1 MKKLV
6 CLIFSLILILPSG
19 VCFAFPEIKADCA
32 IVALTDGQQIV
43 YSKNPEKKISPS
55 GLTKL
60 FAALTAYDLKDINET
75 IIVDENITEYVS
87 PYEISARL
95 RPGEMLSLYDL
106 LGALVVGSAN
116 DAAYQTA
123 ITCSGSEEA
132 FVEKMNAKAKALGL
146 KNTRFTN
153 VTGFYDENQYVCASD
168 MLTVYRKIYENEAL
182 KKLVNRRSW
191 VIEPTNV
198 SKRRTF
204 WSNNHLIN
212 TYYETKYFY
221 SYAASGKISSSS
233 EGGCSAVTTASKGG
247 MNLMCII
254 LNSPLDSGINYSL
267 VDSKNLYEYV
277 FENYTPVT
285 VVKENELM
293 CESKLKNA
301 SGASYVL
308 VNAKT
313 QLKGI
318 VKKGDGTDKIEKKL
332 NIPEALSAPLEKGQK
347 VGTASFS
354 YDGNTVGSVN
364 LTVGDDISF
373 NPVKY
378 AFNGVGWFF
387 GLKIVRTVIAVVV
400 LLFII
405 LAASFVYYVNKAQKK
420 RVKRRNRK

>member
-1 MKKLV
+1 
-6 CLIFSLILILPSG
+6 
-19 VCFAFPEIKADCA
+19 
-32 IVALTDGQQIV
+32 
-43 YSKNPEKKISPS
+43 
-55 GLTKL
+55 
-60 FAALTAYDLKDINET
+60 
-75 IIVDENITEYVS
+75 
-87 PYEISARL
+87 
-95 RPGEMLSLYDL
+95 
-106 LGALVVGSAN
+106 
-116 DAAYQTA
+116 
-123 ITCSGSEEA
+123 
-132 FVEKMNAKAKALGL
+132 
-146 KNTRFTN
+146 
-153 VTGFYDENQYVCASD
+153 
-168 MLTVYRKIYENEAL
+168 
-182 KKLVNRRSW
+182 
-191 VIEPTNV
+191 
-198 SKRRTF
+198 
-204 WSNNHLIN
+204 
-212 TYYETKYFY
+212 
-221 SYAASGKISSSS
+221 
-233 EGGCSAVTTASKGG
+233 
-247 MNLMCII
+247 MCII

-405 LAASFVYYVNKAQKK
+405 LAVSFVYYVNKAQKK